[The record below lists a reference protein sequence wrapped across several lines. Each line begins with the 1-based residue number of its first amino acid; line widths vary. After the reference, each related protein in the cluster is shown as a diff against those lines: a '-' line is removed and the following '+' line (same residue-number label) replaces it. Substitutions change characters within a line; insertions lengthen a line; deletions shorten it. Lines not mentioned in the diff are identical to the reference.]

1 MAEDD
6 APKLSKKEKAF
17 YEAKA
22 VGNEHV
28 AAGRW
33 GAAVEAYNE
42 AIRAAPSSYFVV
54 NGPSAAVLSNR
65 SMAHLKCGL
74 FDQALQ
80 DATHCIALR
89 PDWSKAYF
97 RRGEVF
103 RHLGRWREA
112 EINFRLAH
120 SKDPSDMYL
129 LDLVSEAAAK
139 AVLSAA
145 PLEKLLPLEERLLP
159 MLYLPREALWPVR
172 CAIVGFIVGFVLGC
186 SQPSGSTNNLVFNIM
201 LATGGLLLG
210 GCVGVAVHMIRVA
223 KRRDLLAPP
232 ELPRLREQSG
242 GRVDPRTNVRGED
255 GEEGGEGS
263 EEVKRKRVKGLSKS
277 LRNRAGR

>member
-1 MAEDD
+1 MRPVLLLLLTCNAH
-6 APKLSKKEKAF
+6 ALRTPHPLLS
-17 YEAKA
+17 
-22 VGNEHV
+22 N
-28 AAGRW
+28 AAART
-33 GAAVEAYNE
+33 Y
-42 AIRAAPSSYFVV
+42 RAAAATHFAQIMPLVKPSLLAGSE
-54 NGPSAAVLSNR
+54 NKTEDRAAVLSNR

-210 GCVGVAVHMIRVA
+210 GSGRCWPGA
-223 KRRDLLAPP
+223 APP
-232 ELPRLREQSG
+232 IAS
-242 GRVDPRTNVRGED
+242 N
-255 GEEGGEGS
+255 
-263 EEVKRKRVKGLSKS
+263 
-277 LRNRAGR
+277 